1 MKILVCGATGAV
13 GSAVVSA
20 LRSRGHAV
28 EAASRGGG
36 GGWRIDFMAPVAP
49 AAWAERLR
57 AAQVDAVVN
66 CVGVLMASGGQ
77 RLERVHERGPIELFE
92 GAALAGVRRVVQV
105 SALGAGR
112 AGDSGS
118 AYLESKRRADDA
130 LLALPLQGTV
140 LRPALLVG
148 PGCSSTRLFATLASL
163 PVIALPGGG
172 GQALRPLHVYE
183 LAEAVARCLEA
194 PQPVRGV
201 QELGGAQTL
210 SYRGMLA
217 TYRRALGAGPALWLP
232 VPMALMTAAAAL
244 AEALPQRVFC
254 RETMALLARGDVP
267 AHNAASALLGR
278 APATLEE
285 GLRVTPP
292 QPWLDLRVQLA
303 PPVALL
309 LRTTLA
315 FMWLWTAA
323 VSALLPGASGVREL
337 LERCGFSPEALP
349 WVLAASCLLNTG
361 IGVALLL
368 AWRRPDVHALQC
380 AAIVGYTV
388 MAAWHVPELTLYH
401 CAPLVKN
408 LPLLAAALLLWLAV
422 PADRP
427 APRAVRRWVA
437 TPSA

>member
-1 MKILVCGATGAV
+1 
-13 GSAVVSA
+13 
-20 LRSRGHAV
+20 
-28 EAASRGGG
+28 
-36 GGWRIDFMAPVAP
+36 
-49 AAWAERLR
+49 
-57 AAQVDAVVN
+57 
-66 CVGVLMASGGQ
+66 
-77 RLERVHERGPIELFE
+77 
-92 GAALAGVRRVVQV
+92 
-105 SALGAGR
+105 
-112 AGDSGS
+112 
-118 AYLESKRRADDA
+118 
-130 LLALPLQGTV
+130 
-140 LRPALLVG
+140 
-148 PGCSSTRLFATLASL
+148 
-163 PVIALPGGG
+163 
-172 GQALRPLHVYE
+172 
-183 LAEAVARCLEA
+183 
-194 PQPVRGV
+194 
-201 QELGGAQTL
+201 
-210 SYRGMLA
+210 
-217 TYRRALGAGPALWLP
+217 
-232 VPMALMTAAAAL
+232 MTAAAAL

-254 RETMALLARGDVP
+254 RETLALLARGDVP

-292 QPWLDLRVQLA
+292 QPWLDLRVHFA
-303 PPVALL
+303 PSVALL
-309 LRTTLA
+309 LRTSLA

-368 AWRRPDVHALQC
+368 SWRRPGVHALQC

-388 MAAWHVPELTLYH
+388 TAAWHVPELTLDH